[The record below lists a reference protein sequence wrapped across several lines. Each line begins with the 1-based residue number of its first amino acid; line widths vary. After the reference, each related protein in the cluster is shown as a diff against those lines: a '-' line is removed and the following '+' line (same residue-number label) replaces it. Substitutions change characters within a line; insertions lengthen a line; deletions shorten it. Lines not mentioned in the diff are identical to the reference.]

1 MTSMKKSISRLPAS
15 TLGVA
20 QKVLAAPADS
30 RFRSGLVTIG
40 ALVALASATALGQVN
55 LLRNPSFEDTPSVCS
70 NAQGIL
76 PNEWLQSGNIVP
88 AADTWNDGET
98 DSCYGVL
105 PGAFSRWIGVTAA
118 DGDHWAAGA
127 EFGPGGSH
135 ESIGQ
140 LLSSPL
146 SAGTTYQLTGSVLG
160 GDAANLGVPGG
171 YQVWLSMGQS
181 LSSSAAIQVGTFA
194 ATNDPDNWLAR
205 SIEFEAPA
213 NAADYPYLVFKPFT
227 ASSGT
232 AYIGLDDLM
241 LSASANDTDEDG
253 VSDESDNCP
262 NDYNPDQGDFPDGDG
277 VGDVCDVDDDNDGV
291 FDVDDNCPIDPNPLQ
306 EDFDGDGMGNA
317 CDPTFDGDAVI
328 AQIES
333 VILCMR
339 GIIVDA
345 DPPGGNGMIAKL
357 TGNGG
362 VLAKVGNAVTAY
374 ENGLI
379 DVDTYIDGLN
389 DAIDKLA
396 AFDNQLSAKA
406 GNGQILASE
415 ADELAQKSA
424 EIRVLIEALL
434 SAVGG

>member
-1 MTSMKKSISRLPAS
+1 MTSIKKFISRLPAS
-15 TLGVA
+15 KIFVVHKLLPLLTG
-20 QKVLAAPADS
+20 S
-30 RFRSGLVTIG
+30 RFRGGVVTVG
-40 ALVALASATALGQVN
+40 AFVALVSAPAWGQTN

-70 NAQGIL
+70 NDQGIL
-76 PNEWLQSGNIVP
+76 PNEWLQSGNISPP
-88 AADTWNDGET
+88 ADAWNDRET
-98 DSCYGVL
+98 DTCFGL
-105 PGAFSRWIGVTAA
+105 LTGTLFRWIGVTAA
-118 DGDHWAAGA
+118 EGDHWAAGA
-127 EFGPGGSH
+127 EFGPGGAH

-146 SAGTTYQLTGSVLG
+146 SPGTTYQLTGWVLG
-160 GDAANLGVPGG
+160 GDSFNLGVPGG
-171 YQVWLSMGQS
+171 YQVWLSMGQL
-181 LSSSAAIQVGTFA
+181 LSSSAALQVGTFA

-213 NAADYPYLVFKPFT
+213 NASDYPYLIFKPFT
-227 ASSGT
+227 ASAGT
-232 AYIGLDDLM
+232 AYIGLDNLM
-241 LSASANDTDEDG
+241 LSATANDTDEDG

-277 VGDVCDVDDDNDGV
+277 VGDVCDPDDDNDGV
-291 FDVDDNCPIDPNPLQ
+291 VDVDDNCPIDPNPLQ

-317 CDPTFDGDAVI
+317 CDPTFDGDAVV
-328 AQIES
+328 AEIES
-333 VILCMR
+333 LILCMR
-339 GIIVDA
+339 GIIVNV

-362 VLAKVGNAVTAY
+362 VLAKVGTAVTAY

-379 DVDTYIDGLN
+379 EIGAYIDGLN

-406 GNGQILASE
+406 GNGQITAAE
-415 ADELAQKSA
+415 AEELAQKSA
-424 EIRVLIEALL
+424 EIRALIEALL